1 MHRARPG
8 EDGGEPGTGPG
19 GSAKALLFS
28 QASRSNR
35 LHSGNLFLFLH
46 RYILLL
52 GVFIMFSFE
61 NMSLTLLQRGH
72 LVLG

>member
-1 MHRARPG
+1 MHTARPG

-19 GSAKALLFS
+19 GSGEASLFS

-46 RYILLL
+46 RYILLF

-61 NMSLTLLQRGH
+61 NMSLTLL
-72 LVLG
+72 